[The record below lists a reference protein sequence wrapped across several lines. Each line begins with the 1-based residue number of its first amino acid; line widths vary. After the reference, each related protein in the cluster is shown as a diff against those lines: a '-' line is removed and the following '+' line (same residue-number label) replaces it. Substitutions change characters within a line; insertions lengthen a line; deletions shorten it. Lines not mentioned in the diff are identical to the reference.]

1 MERLQ
6 TFIIL
11 RTGRFSEL
19 LKEEC
24 YEWNSMIV
32 EEQISGK
39 KSCFLLKEYHNFF
52 S

>member
-6 TFIIL
+6 TLVIL

-32 EEQISGK
+32 EEQIFGK
-39 KSCFLLKEYHNFF
+39 KIMFF
-52 S
+52 TKRIP